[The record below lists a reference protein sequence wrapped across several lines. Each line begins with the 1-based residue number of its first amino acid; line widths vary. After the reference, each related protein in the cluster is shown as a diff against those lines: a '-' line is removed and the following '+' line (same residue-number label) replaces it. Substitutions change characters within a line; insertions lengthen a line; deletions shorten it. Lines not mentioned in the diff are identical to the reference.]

1 MELLILD
8 NYDSFTFNLHHYLV
22 GEGASVAVKRNDE
35 IDLDEALG
43 YRHIVLSPG
52 PGLPSAAGIMP
63 ALLNHLPNES
73 SVLGVCLGMQAIV
86 ERFGGRLSNLNQVI
100 HGQSSMANST
110 SGNDVLF
117 AGIENP
123 FQIGHY
129 HSWVAEE
136 LGEELVATSRNE
148 DGLIMSVRHTFRPIF
163 GVQFHPESVLTP
175 QGRRMIQNWLA
186 YISKL
191 N

>member
-8 NYDSFTFNLHHYLV
+8 NYDSFTFNLHHYLE
-22 GEGASVAVKRNDE
+22 GEGASVVVRRNDE
-35 IDLDEALG
+35 IDLDEALSFK
-43 YRHIVLSPG
+43 HIVLSPG

-63 ALLNHLPNES
+63 ALLEQLPNES

-86 ERFGGRLSNLNQVI
+86 ERFGGRLSNLHHVI
-100 HGQSSMANST
+100 HGQSSLASMT
-110 SGNDVLF
+110 TDEDILF
-117 AGIENP
+117 EGISSP

-136 LGEELVATSRNE
+136 PGKELVVTSRNE
-148 DGLIMSVRHTFRPIF
+148 DGFIMSVRHVFRPIF

-175 QGRRMIQNWLA
+175 QGRRMIQNWLTF
-186 YISKL
+186 ISKM